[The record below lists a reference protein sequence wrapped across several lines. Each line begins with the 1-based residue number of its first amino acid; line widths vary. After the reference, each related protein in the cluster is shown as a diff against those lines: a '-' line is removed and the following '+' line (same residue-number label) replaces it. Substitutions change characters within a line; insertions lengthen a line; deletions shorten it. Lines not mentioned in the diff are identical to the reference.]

1 MNMEKQKI
9 ILDCDPGHDD
19 AIAIMLAANSPA
31 LELLGVT
38 VVAGNQTLENT
49 RRNACHVLQWLGR
62 DVPVYSGCGQPM
74 VREKITAGDIH
85 GATGLDGPVFPPL
98 QKTVEPEHAVQFL
111 VRRLLDSDGDIVVVT
126 TGPMTN
132 LAMAMRLEP
141 RIVEKIQR
149 IVLMGGSYTN
159 GNVSP
164 AAEFNIIADAEA
176 AHVCFTSG
184 RPITMVGLD
193 VTRKVLCYPEIVARM
208 AKVDTCASRLF
219 VDLMQHFCRTQ
230 KEIFGWDGGPLHD
243 PVTIASLL
251 DPALLTTKPMNV
263 QIELRATQS
272 YGRTN
277 CDYFGYLGLP
287 ATADVAVD
295 IDVERFWDIIEA
307 CLRRYEQPGKAPLRR
322 PQ

>member
-1 MNMEKQKI
+1 MQKQKI

-19 AIAIMLAANSPA
+19 AVAILLAANSPQ

-49 RRNACHVLQWLGR
+49 RRNACHVLQWVGKPEI
-62 DVPVYSGCGQPM
+62 PVYAGCDRPM

-98 QKTVEPEHAVQFL
+98 TRQVESEHAVSFL
-111 VRRLLDSDGDIVVVT
+111 IRTLLGSDGDITVVT

-141 RIVEKIQR
+141 RIVDKIRR

-159 GNVSP
+159 GNVTP

-176 AHVCFTSG
+176 AHVCFSSG

-193 VTRKVLCYPEIVARM
+193 VTRKVLCYPDIVQRM
-208 AKVDTCASRLF
+208 AALDTCASRLF
-219 VDLMQHFCRTQ
+219 VELMKHFCKTQ

-251 DPALLTTKPMNV
+251 DPTLLTTRPMYT
-263 QIELRATQS
+263 QIDLRSTQS

-277 CDYFGYLGLP
+277 CDYFSYLHQTP
-287 ATADVAVD
+287 NADVAVD
-295 IDVERFWDIIEA
+295 IDVARFWDIVEA
-307 CLRRYEQPGKAPLRR
+307 SLRSYPA
-322 PQ
+322 